1 MVTNSA
7 SGFMG
12 IGGKYF
18 TDRFGQHHIGEH
30 QFDFKDNKLN
40 GRGIRIYPDGDIRI
54 GYFDKGLAAPGSF
67 I

>member
-30 QFDFKDNKLN
+30 QFDLKVNKLN
-40 GRGIRIYPDGDIRI
+40 GRGIRIYPDGDI
-54 GYFDKGLAAPGSF
+54 
-67 I
+67 